1 MAKIKKETFKD
12 LLAELQSKAVTTS
25 KPVATIEERQYFLI
39 VCEGARTEPIYFDYW
54 KRFLP
59 NHLLETVQ
67 IIGQGDNTINVV
79 RKAIEEKK
87 ARAADPVKPPFDEVW
102 AVFDKDDFPNE
113 RFDNAVSLAEQ
124 NGINNGSS
132 NQAFELWYVL
142 HFQFL
147 QTAINRGDYFSI
159 LSKKLGFKY
168 GKNDIRVVEA
178 LFEKGNFRQAIE
190 WAKELRKMHDGKTP
204 STSCPSTNVYKLV
217 ERLLIYFNIKKPIE
231 KN

>member
-1 MAKIKKETFKD
+1 MAKIKKETFTD
-12 LLAELQSKAVTTS
+12 LLAELQTKAVTAS
-25 KPVATIEERQYFLI
+25 KPVAIIEERRYFLI
-39 VCEGARTEPIYFDYW
+39 VCEGERTEPIYFDHW

-59 NHLLETVQ
+59 NHLLETVK
-67 IIGQGDNTINVV
+67 IIGQGDNTINIV

-113 RFDNAVSLAEQ
+113 RFDNAASLAEQ

-159 LSKKLGFKY
+159 LSKRLRFKY
-168 GKNDIRVVEA
+168 GKNDISVVEV
-178 LFEKGNFRQAIE
+178 LFEKGNVHQAIK
-190 WAKELRKMHDGKTP
+190 WAQELEKMHKGKTP
-204 STSCPSTNVYKLV
+204 QHPALQRMSIS
-217 ERLLIYFNIKKPIE
+217 RLSNY
-231 KN
+231 

>member
-1 MAKIKKETFKD
+1 MAKIKRETFKD
-12 LLAELQSKAVTTS
+12 LLAELQSKAVTAS
-25 KPVATIEERQYFLI
+25 KPVATIEERKYFLI
-39 VCEGARTEPIYFDYW
+39 VCEGERTEPIYFDYW

-59 NHLLETVQ
+59 SHLLETVQ
-67 IIGQGDNTINVV
+67 IIGQGDNTINIV
-79 RKAIEEKK
+79 RKAIEERK

-102 AVFDKDDFPNE
+102 AVFDKDDFPNQ

-178 LFEKGNFRQAIE
+178 LFEKGNVHQAMK
-190 WAKELRKMHDGKTP
+190 WAQALEKMHEGKTP
-204 STSCPSTNVYKLV
+204 SESFPSTNVYKLV
-217 ERLLIYFNIKKPIE
+217 ERLSIYLNINKPI
-231 KN
+231 

>member
-1 MAKIKKETFKD
+1 MGKIKKETFKD
-12 LLAELQSKAVTTS
+12 LLADLQRKAVTAS
-25 KPVATIEERQYFLI
+25 RPVATIEERQYFLI
-39 VCEGARTEPIYFDYW
+39 VCEGERTEPIYFNYL

-59 NHLLETVQ
+59 KHLLETIEIV
-67 IIGQGDNTINVV
+67 GQGDNTINIV

-87 ARAADPVKPPFDEVW
+87 TRAEDPLKPDFDEVW

-124 NGINNGSS
+124 NGIENGSS

-159 LSKKLGFKY
+159 LSKRLGFKY
-168 GKNDIRVVEA
+168 GKNDLRVAEI
-178 LFEKGNFRQAIE
+178 LFEKGNVHQAIK
-190 WAKELRKMHDGKTP
+190 WAQELEKMHEGKTP
-204 STSCPSTNVYKLV
+204 SQSFPSTNVYKLV
-217 ERLLIYFNIKKPIE
+217 DRLLIYFNLRKVV
-231 KN
+231 

>member
-12 LLAELQSKAVTTS
+12 LLAELQSKAVTAS
-25 KPVATIEERQYFLI
+25 KPVAIIEERRYFLI
-39 VCEGARTEPIYFDYW
+39 VCEGERTEPIYFDYL

-59 NHLLETVQ
+59 KHLLETVQ
-67 IIGQGDNTINVV
+67 IIGQGDNTINIV

-113 RFDNAVSLAEQ
+113 RFDNAVALAEQ

-168 GKNDIRVVEA
+168 GKNDIKVVEA
-178 LFEKGNFRQAIE
+178 LFEKGNIHQAIK
-190 WAKELRKMHDGKTP
+190 WAQELEKMHEGKTP
-204 STSCPSTNVYKLV
+204 SKSFPSTNVYKLV
-217 ERLLIYFNIKKPIE
+217 ERLLIYLNME
-231 KN
+231 K